1 MAIQAILYFWY
12 ALLYSRDLG
21 GTLFIIRNPPQVEDT
36 IFHIPVRRL
45 KQSQYFRDMI
55 DDMHTGN
62 ESEGKSDDHPIVLG
76 GISAF
81 EMASFL
87 DVLDTPFVFG
97 DPGFSFEQ
105 WAAAL
110 HLATMWSFDDLRN
123 SIFPQMDDMTADA
136 NPFDVI
142 NASLKCRVEHWL
154 HPAYE
159 ALCRREDS
167 FTDDEVEWLGIKRA
181 AALWRIR
188 ESFEFDKSVQFLS
201 SSPCCGHSM
210 SCRSCQNVVP
220 QNQSPSKKR
229 RLNPKARV
237 VVQVRDASSSGSPR
251 PIANH
256 VVELI
261 KMEGA
266 LKFV

>member
-1 MAIQAILYFWY
+1 MSSKHPRHGDASYLVF
-12 ALLYSRDLG
+12 L
-21 GTLFIIRNPPQVEDT
+21 VEDT

-45 KQSQYFRDMI
+45 KQSQYFRDML
-55 DDMHTGN
+55 DDMHTGK

-81 EMASFL
+81 EIASFL
-87 DVLDTPFVFG
+87 DVLDTPFVLG

-123 SIFPQMDDMTADA
+123 SIVPQMDDMTSDA

-142 NASLKCRVEHWL
+142 NASLKCKVEHWL

-159 ALCRREDS
+159 ALCCREDS

-188 ESFEFDKSVQFLS
+188 ESFEFEKSVRTQSFS
-201 SSPCCGHSM
+201 SCCGNDLI
-210 SCRSCQNVVP
+210 CQDCHNVVSQTQP
-220 QNQSPSKKR
+220 QAKKSR
-229 RLNPKARV
+229 TKPKARAV
-237 VVQVRDASSSGSPR
+237 ARVRGSNPPGSPKL
-251 PIANH
+251 IVNH
-256 VVELI
+256 VLELI
-261 KMEGA
+261 KMEEA